1 MGGIDVAIVGA
12 GAAGL
17 TAAGE
22 LRRKGFE
29 VAVFEARDRIGGR
42 ILTHRDPRVPLPIE
56 LGAEFIH
63 GEAPETMRRLA
74 EAGLLACDVSGEHW
88 RAERGKLRRAEDFWE
103 KIDRVLYR
111 IGRIPEDG
119 PDLSFSEFLAS
130 KVKGPSLARE
140 RAAAREFV
148 QGFHAADVDEISALS
163 IAPEEGEAPSA
174 GRSPWPG
181 AAAPRQSLWPG
192 GRRKKSSPPP

>member
-1 MGGIDVAIVGA
+1 MDRIDVAIVGA

-29 VAVFEARDRIGGR
+29 VAVFEARDRVGGR

-63 GEAPETMRRLA
+63 GEAPETARRLS
-74 EAGLLACDVSGEHW
+74 EAGLLACDVAGEHW

-103 KIDRVLYR
+103 RIDRVL
-111 IGRIPEDG
+111 GRIREDG
-119 PDLSFSEFLAS
+119 PDLSFSEFLAR
-130 KVKGPSLARE
+130 KVKGPSLARD

-163 IAPEEGEAPSA
+163 IAPKPAP
-174 GRSPWPG
+174 P
-181 AAAPRQSLWPG
+181 
-192 GRRKKSSPPP
+192 